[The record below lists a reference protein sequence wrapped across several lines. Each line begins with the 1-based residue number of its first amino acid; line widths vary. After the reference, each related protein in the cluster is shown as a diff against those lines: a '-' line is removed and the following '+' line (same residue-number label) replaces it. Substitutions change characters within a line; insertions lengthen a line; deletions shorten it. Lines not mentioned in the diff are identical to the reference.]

1 MSVKKYSFGLIALFI
16 IASSSVLLYIGSRG
30 TNTQTSNQIR
40 FVSLGDSYT
49 IGQGLPSQDT
59 WPVLLIEKLRAK
71 EIKIVL
77 VANPSVTGW
86 TTQDLIDRELPIYD
100 SSDPD
105 FATLL
110 IGVNDWIQG
119 VDEDTFRRNLR
130 QIIDR
135 MQKKLPN
142 KNHLILVTIP
152 DFSVTATGKIYDTKG
167 KASLGLKRFNDIIK
181 EEGKLRN
188 LPVVDIF
195 PITQEMKN
203 DPSLVNPDGLHPS
216 RSEYKLWTDKIFPAA
231 LKTLQD

>member
-1 MSVKKYSFGLIALFI
+1 ML
-16 IASSSVLLYIGSRG
+16 
-30 TNTQTSNQIR
+30 TSLTDYKTKDKSDGQIN

-49 IGQGLPSQDT
+49 IGEGLPPQDT
-59 WPVLLIEKLRAK
+59 WPELLVDKLHAK
-71 EIKIVL
+71 GIKIVL

-86 TTQDLIDRELPIYD
+86 TTQDLIDKELSVYD

-110 IGVNDWIQG
+110 IGVNDWIHG

-152 DFSVTATGKIYDTKG
+152 DFSVTTTGKIYDPEG
-167 KASLGLKRFNDIIK
+167 KASIGIKRFNDIIK
-181 EEGKLRN
+181 DEGKSRG
-188 LPVVDIF
+188 LPIVDIF
-195 PITQEMKN
+195 PITQKMN
-203 DPSLVNPDGLHPS
+203 NSTVLVNPDGLHPS
-216 RSEYKLWTDKIFPAA
+216 RMEYELWTDEIFPVA
-231 LKTLQD
+231 LKMLRS